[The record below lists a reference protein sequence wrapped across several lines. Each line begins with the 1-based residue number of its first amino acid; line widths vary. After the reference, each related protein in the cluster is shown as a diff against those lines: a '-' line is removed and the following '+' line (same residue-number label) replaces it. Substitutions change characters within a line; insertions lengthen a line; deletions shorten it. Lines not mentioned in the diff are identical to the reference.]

1 MNQKNL
7 TDVCVISEDPFFI
20 GRIKIFSQK
29 SKLTFEYINSPD
41 CKSTATLF
49 LIDIDKL
56 DTFLNEKL
64 YSDTFKYIVH
74 GEQKDLALSFNAGC
88 TDFLKEPWKSDELEA
103 RISKIQSST
112 KVIIQW
118 EKLILSRKTLSTGNY
133 STDICIEE
141 YIILEK
147 LLVNRG
153 EPVPREAL
161 IFSLLGRYKKNSRV
175 VDMHISNLRK
185 KIKTLQQYDDSC
197 CGSIKTVRSYG
208 YLVI

>member
-20 GRIKIFSQK
+20 NRIKFFSQK
-29 SKLTFEYINSPD
+29 SRLTFEYINAPD
-41 CKSTATLF
+41 CKSTANLF

-56 DTFLNEKL
+56 DTFLNKKL

-74 GEQKDLALSFNAGC
+74 GKQKDLSLSFDTGC
-88 TDFLKEPWKSDELEA
+88 TDFLKEPWNNDELEA
-103 RISKIQSST
+103 RISKILSST
-112 KVIIQW
+112 KLIIQW
-118 EKLILSRKTLSTGNY
+118 EKLILSKKTISTGNY
-133 STDICIEE
+133 STNISIEE

-147 LLVNRG
+147 LLENRG

-161 IFSLLGRYKKNSRV
+161 IFALFGKYKRNSRI

-185 KIKTLQQYDDSC
+185 KITILKKYDESC
-197 CGSIKTVRSYG
+197 CDSIKTIRNYG
-208 YLVI
+208 YMIL